1 MEATMLLGLERDD
14 HKDPFRH
21 PWQSKDTETDMD

>member
-1 MEATMLLGLERDD
+1 MSD

-21 PWQSKDTETDMD
+21 PSSPNRSEAIAHQGRDGGIN